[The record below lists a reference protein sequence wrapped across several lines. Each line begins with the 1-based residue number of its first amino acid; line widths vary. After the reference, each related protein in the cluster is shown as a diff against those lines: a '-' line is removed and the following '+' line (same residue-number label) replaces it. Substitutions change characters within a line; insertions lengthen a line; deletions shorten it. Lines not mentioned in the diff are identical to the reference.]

1 VFVLGRVGANPDA
14 RAREG
19 LWDNWLTSRYSLMAR
34 AASLTETPLVR
45 THHPNLSTCTKMKNG
60 SFGKSLATALL
71 SLGCLG
77 VTAPQIYA
85 ADYADVIV
93 VVDESGSMSGEH
105 NWLSG
110 MITSLETSLFGAGV
124 GSGADA
130 NRYSLVGFGNG
141 LGGSANS
148 GRTLAGFGSAA
159 AFGAATGSLV
169 TSGGTED
176 GYAGINYAFSTLA
189 GSFRSGAAV
198 NVILVTDENRDITNA
213 ALTYA
218 SINAMLDRYNAL
230 LNVVVNN
237 PFSGG
242 NPVTRAL
249 GVDSNNTAYFANG
262 VGGFTSSTPA
272 IVGNGDGGT
281 ETEYVALALDTG
293 GAAWDLNLLRAGG
306 VTAQSFT
313 AAFVD
318 IKVGEIIEQP
328 PVDTGGA
335 VPEPSTYGLMGAA
348 ALLGAV
354 VYRRRFA
361 KKQA

>member
-1 VFVLGRVGANPDA
+1 
-14 RAREG
+14 
-19 LWDNWLTSRYSLMAR
+19 
-34 AASLTETPLVR
+34 
-45 THHPNLSTCTKMKNG
+45 MKNG
-60 SFGKSLATALL
+60 SLKKSLAAALL

-77 VTAPQIYA
+77 VTAPQTYA

-93 VVDESGSMSGEH
+93 IVDESGSMSGEH
-105 NWLSG
+105 SWLPG
-110 MITSLETSLFGAGV
+110 MINSLETSLFGAGV

-130 NRYSLVGFGNG
+130 NRYALVGYGKSGVGIGGRLLAGLGTTGSFGTAASSLVI
-141 LGGSANS
+141 
-148 GRTLAGFGSAA
+148 T
-159 AFGAATGSLV
+159 
-169 TSGGTED
+169 GGTED
-176 GYAGINYAFSTLA
+176 GYSGIDYAFSTLS

-198 NVILVTDENRDITNA
+198 NVILVTDEDRDNLGN

-242 NPVTRAL
+242 APVTSAL
-249 GVDSNNTAYFANG
+249 GIDANNKAYFANG
-262 VGGFTSSTPA
+262 SGGFTSGSPA
-272 IVGNGDGGT
+272 VVGNGAGT
-281 ETEYVALALDTG
+281 TEADYVALALDTG
-293 GAAWDLNLLRAGG
+293 GAAWDLNILRAGG
-306 VTAQSFT
+306 LGAQSFT

-354 VYRRRFA
+354 AYRRRFS